1 VAKRNKTERVRSNSG
16 ETTKQKPV
24 SAALHSALKKKF
36 DAQALDFQEQQTAT
50 SEILNVIASSPA
62 NLEAVLNVVDET

>member
-1 VAKRNKTERVRSNSG
+1 
-16 ETTKQKPV
+16 
-24 SAALHSALKKKF
+24 LHSALKKKF
-36 DAQALDFQEQQTAT
+36 DAQALEFQEQQTAT